1 METFPAVNSR
11 VTLRFWISV
20 HKQYKLRCTCPLSL
34 PEWLAV
40 RVCVF
45 EAHLLELTAPVQLIV
60 AGVRLL
66 PQILHVDSDQHLSE
80 FYKVAVALILNYKGN
95 KHRD

>member
-1 METFPAVNSR
+1 MMS
-11 VTLRFWISV
+11 SV
-20 HKQYKLRCTCPLSL
+20 LQWVCPPSPTL

-40 RVCVF
+40 RICIF
-45 EAHLLELTAPVQLIV
+45 EAHLFQLTAPVQLIV

-80 FYKVAVALILNYKGN
+80 FYEVAVALVLN
-95 KHRD
+95 